1 MRLLIITDFTES
13 FAYKLL
19 KGIVSYNRGKEQ
31 WTICRMPPSYKRH
44 LGAEGV
50 VNWAKNWGADAVIG
64 QFAGNDE
71 VSLFTK
77 NGIVVVAQ
85 DYIRKFNGIPN
96 ITADYH
102 GTGRMAAE
110 YFIGKGYTNFAF
122 FGFRDVCWSD
132 ERYEGFKKAVEESGY
147 GDHLSAYR
155 MQDINAIW
163 YYELDR
169 LSDWLRDLP
178 KPVAVMAC
186 DDNQASNLIDACNSI
201 GIKMP
206 GEVAIIGVDNDEIIC
221 NLNTPS
227 LTSIHVDI
235 ENGGYRTAEL
245 IDRIV
250 SDRSTRVEDIV
261 LKPVKVVSRIST
273 ASYAT
278 DDTQILNAIQF
289 IHQNLTKKIS
299 VSDVM
304 KEAALSR
311 RLLERRFKAV
321 TGESIYQY
329 ISRNKV
335 KLFAD
340 MLLDTNDQV
349 INVALNLGENDSK
362 SISRK
367 FKAAY
372 GMAPNEWREKHRL
385 IEKH

>member
-1 MRLLIITDFTES
+1 MKLLIITDFTES

-19 KGIVSYNRGKEQ
+19 KGIVSYYRGKEQ
-31 WTICRMPPSYKRH
+31 WTICRMPPSYKKH
-44 LGAEGV
+44 LGTEGV

-64 QFAGNDE
+64 QFAGDDE
-71 VSLFTK
+71 VSLFTQ

-85 DYIRKFNGIPN
+85 DYIRRFNGIPN

-110 YFIGKGYTNFAF
+110 YFIERGYRNFAF

-132 ERYEGFKKAVEESGY
+132 ERYEGFKKAVEEAGY

-155 MQDINAIW
+155 MQDINALW

-169 LSDWLRDLP
+169 LSDWLKGLP
-178 KPVAVMAC
+178 KPVAIMAC

-201 GIKMP
+201 GLKMP
-206 GEVAIIGVDNDEIIC
+206 GEVSIIGVDNDEIIC

-235 ENGGYRTAEL
+235 ENGGYKTAEL

-250 SDRSTRVEDIV
+250 NDRSTKVEDIV

-278 DDTQILNAIQF
+278 DDVQILNAIRF

-335 KLFAD
+335 RLFAD

-372 GMAPNEWREKHRL
+372 GMAPNEWREKHRSS
-385 IEKH
+385 ENH

>member
-147 GDHLSAYR
+147 GDHLSSYR

>member
-235 ENGGYRTAEL
+235 ENGGYRTAGL

-250 SDRSTRVEDIV
+250 NDRSTRVEDIV

-349 INVALNLGENDSK
+349 ITVALNLGENDSK

>member
-163 YYELDR
+163 YYELDK

-235 ENGGYRTAEL
+235 ENGGYRTAGL

>member
-147 GDHLSAYR
+147 GNHLSAYR

>member
-1 MRLLIITDFTES
+1 MKLLIITDFTES

-19 KGIVSYNRGKEQ
+19 KGIVSYYRGKEQ
-31 WTICRMPPSYKRH
+31 WTICRMPPSYKKH
-44 LGAEGV
+44 LGTEGV

-64 QFAGNDE
+64 QFAGDDE
-71 VSLFTK
+71 VSLFTQ

-85 DYIRKFNGIPN
+85 DYIRRFNGIPN

-110 YFIGKGYTNFAF
+110 YFIERGYRNFAF

-132 ERYEGFKKAVEESGY
+132 ERYEGFKKAVEEAGY
-147 GDHLSAYR
+147 GDPLSAYR
-155 MQDINAIW
+155 MQDINALW

-169 LSDWLRDLP
+169 LSDWLKGLP
-178 KPVAVMAC
+178 KPVAIMAC

-201 GIKMP
+201 GLKMP
-206 GEVAIIGVDNDEIIC
+206 GEVSIIGVDNDEIIC

-235 ENGGYRTAEL
+235 ENGGYKTAEL

-250 SDRSTRVEDIV
+250 NDRSTKVEDIV

-278 DDTQILNAIQF
+278 DDVQILNAIRF

-335 KLFAD
+335 RLFAD

-372 GMAPNEWREKHRL
+372 GMAPNEWREKHRST
-385 IEKH
+385 ENH

>member
-235 ENGGYRTAEL
+235 ENGGYRTAGL

-250 SDRSTRVEDIV
+250 NDRSTRVEDIV

-278 DDTQILNAIQF
+278 DDTQIMNAIQF

-349 INVALNLGENDSK
+349 ITVALNLGENDSK

>member
-85 DYIRKFNGIPN
+85 DFIRKFNGIPN

>member
-1 MRLLIITDFTES
+1 MKLLIITDFTES

-201 GIKMP
+201 GMKMP

-372 GMAPNEWREKHRL
+372 GMAPNEWRENHRST
-385 IEKH
+385 ENH

>member
-1 MRLLIITDFTES
+1 MKLLIITDFTES

-372 GMAPNEWREKHRL
+372 GMAPNEWREKHRST
-385 IEKH
+385 ENY

>member
-110 YFIGKGYTNFAF
+110 YFIGRGYTNFAF

-147 GDHLSAYR
+147 GDHLSSYR

-169 LSDWLRDLP
+169 LSDWLRGLP

>member
-235 ENGGYRTAEL
+235 ENGGYRTAKL

>member
-1 MRLLIITDFTES
+1 MKLLIITDFTES

-110 YFIGKGYTNFAF
+110 YFIGKGYRNFAF

-372 GMAPNEWREKHRL
+372 GMAPNEWRENHRST
-385 IEKH
+385 ENH

>member
-1 MRLLIITDFTES
+1 MKLLIITDFTES

-19 KGIVSYNRGKEQ
+19 KGIVSYYRGKEQ
-31 WTICRMPPSYKRH
+31 WTICRMPPSYKKH
-44 LGAEGV
+44 LGTEGV

-64 QFAGNDE
+64 QFAGDDE
-71 VSLFTK
+71 VSLFTQ

-110 YFIGKGYTNFAF
+110 YFIERGYRNFAF

-132 ERYEGFKKAVEESGY
+132 ERYEGFKKVVEEAGY

-155 MQDINAIW
+155 MQDINALW

-169 LSDWLRDLP
+169 LSDWLKGLP
-178 KPVAVMAC
+178 KPVAIMAC

-201 GIKMP
+201 GLKMP
-206 GEVAIIGVDNDEIIC
+206 GEVSIIGVDNDEIIC

-235 ENGGYRTAEL
+235 ENGGYKTAEL

-250 SDRSTRVEDIV
+250 NDRSTKVEDIV

-278 DDTQILNAIQF
+278 DDVQILNAIRF

-335 KLFAD
+335 RLFAD

-372 GMAPNEWREKHRL
+372 GMAPNEWREKHRSS
-385 IEKH
+385 ENH

>member
-1 MRLLIITDFTES
+1 MKLLIITDFTES

-71 VSLFTK
+71 VSLFTQ

-110 YFIGKGYTNFAF
+110 YFIERGYRNFAF

-132 ERYEGFKKAVEESGY
+132 ERYEGFKKAVEEAGY

-155 MQDINAIW
+155 MQDINALW

-201 GIKMP
+201 GMKMP

-372 GMAPNEWREKHRL
+372 GMAPNEWRENHRST
-385 IEKH
+385 ENY

>member
-1 MRLLIITDFTES
+1 MKLLIITDFTES

-50 VNWAKNWGADAVIG
+50 VNWAKNWGANAVIG

-147 GDHLSAYR
+147 GDHLSSYR

>member
-372 GMAPNEWREKHRL
+372 GMAPNEWREKHRST
-385 IEKH
+385 ENY